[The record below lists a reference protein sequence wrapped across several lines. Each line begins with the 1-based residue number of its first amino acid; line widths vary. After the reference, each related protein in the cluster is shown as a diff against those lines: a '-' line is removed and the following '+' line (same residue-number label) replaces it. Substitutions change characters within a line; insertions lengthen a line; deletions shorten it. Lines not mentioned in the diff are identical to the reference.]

1 MIEVLNYLHIHV
13 FVFIAMVISFA
24 IVSSILWGNNQEKIY
39 NSVIVSTS
47 NQPLYFIILVF
58 VLVWCWITFM
68 PLSIGHRD
76 EIAYFGE
83 YIPAMIGAGRFFPLG
98 HQEFNLLVHFFTQD
112 KYYIF
117 YILPFIE
124 VILFVILIDKIINS
138 NNIFIRVYGL
148 SMAFFLVGIVP
159 FTNLIIPERNQI
171 VLFLAGVYFAK
182 RYNLTGKRIASMMSI
197 VSFALAM
204 YYKEPTFAAIAGFI
218 SILFMYDFFYHYL
231 HKDRLPMVKIL
242 TKTLTPL
249 YVGVGISILFFIIGY
264 LFYTYYNGAPTEY
277 YGKVNVTDGTALF
290 NRFYLLVLDTPI
302 LVSLILIVISAH
314 FLINKHEFDRRLSVA
329 IAVSGIIYLAEI
341 TILGLPLNGYY
352 YSITLLSLALSS
364 AILFKQVLMSKNT
377 LNSRFFLLPIL
388 ALALNIIVVVKLFTP
403 IWNDIV
409 KKKNLSSMYSFI
421 EKELLK
427 SGDIKSIYYILPSL
441 NYGDYTTAVLMNF
454 FHKRDIDH
462 QFNIYSQTGCA
473 VWNEKYNG
481 GLITCNKKDFID
493 ADNYDVIVV
502 ENNKIPLVDINKYK
516 IVEYS
521 SKYYSKDSS
530 YDTISILYKISNY
543 QDK

>member
-1 MIEVLNYLHIHV
+1 MIEILNYLHIHV
-13 FVFIAMVISFA
+13 FVFISIVIFFA
-24 IVSSILWGNNQEKIY
+24 IISSILWDNNQVKIH

-98 HQEFNLLVHFFTQD
+98 HQEFNLLIHFFTQD
-112 KYYIF
+112 KYYVF

-124 VILFVILIDKIINS
+124 LILFVVLIDKIINA

-148 SMAFFLVGIVP
+148 SMAFLLAGIIP
-159 FTNLIIPERNQI
+159 FSNLIIPERNQI

-182 RYNLTGKRIASMMSI
+182 SYNLTGKKISSIASI
-197 VSFALAM
+197 VSFALSM

-218 SILFMYDFFYHYL
+218 SILFLYDFFDNFSQ
-231 HKDRLPMVKIL
+231 KDRLPVVKIL
-242 TKTLTPL
+242 TKTLTSL
-249 YVGVGISILFFIIGY
+249 YIGVGVSILFFIMGY

-277 YGKVNVTDGTALF
+277 YGNVNTSDRAILF
-290 NRFYLLVLDTPI
+290 NRFYALVLDTPI
-302 LVSLILIVISAH
+302 LISLIFIAISAH
-314 FLINKHEFDRRLSVA
+314 FLIYKYEFDRRLSVA
-329 IAVSGIIYLAEI
+329 IAVCGIIYLAEI

-352 YSITLLSLALSS
+352 YSIALLSLALSS
-364 AILFKQVLMSKNT
+364 AILFKQALRNKNT
-377 LNSRFFLLPIL
+377 LDSRFFIFSIL
-388 ALALNIIVVVKLFTP
+388 ILVLNTIVIVKLLTP
-403 IWNDIV
+403 VWNDIV

-454 FHKRDIDH
+454 FHKRNIDH
-462 QFNIYSQTGCA
+462 EFNIYSQTGCA

-502 ENNKIPLVDINKYK
+502 ENNKLPLVDINKYK
-516 IVEYS
+516 IVEYR
-521 SKYYSKDSS
+521 SKYYIKDSS
-530 YDTISILYKISNY
+530 DTISILHKISNY